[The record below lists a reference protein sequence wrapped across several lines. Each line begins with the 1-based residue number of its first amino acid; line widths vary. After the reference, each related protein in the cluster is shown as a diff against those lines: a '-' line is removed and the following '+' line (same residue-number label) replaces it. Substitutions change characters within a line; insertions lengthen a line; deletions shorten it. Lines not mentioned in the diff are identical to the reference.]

1 MAQRESWATRTGF
14 ILAAVG
20 SAVGLGNIW
29 RFPYQVG
36 EQGGAAFLVIYLL
49 LIVGIGFPVILVE
62 FVVGR
67 HTERN
72 PVGALKQ
79 IGSGVWTKIGWIF
92 VTAGFVIL
100 SYYSVVAGW
109 TLRYVFLGL
118 QGEYTVDGAPD
129 QFVQVASGLDAVFLH
144 AIFMAAVI
152 AIVALG
158 IERGIELSVKIMVPA
173 IIVISLGLAVYAF
186 TLEGAGEA
194 YAYYL
199 SPEFSTIANNW
210 TQILP
215 AAIAQAFFTLSLGM
229 GVMITYASYLG
240 EDRNLAEDAGIIA
253 VLDTGIA
260 FIAGLI
266 AFPILFTAGIPA
278 GESGPALIFI
288 SLAAAFAELPLGGI
302 LGAIFF
308 ATVAIAALSS
318 AISIMEVVVSYLID
332 ERGVGRV
339 PATVALGVAI
349 FLVGTPAALDLI
361 FVDLYDGFANSILL
375 VLGGL
380 LLSIFVGWIVPDL
393 ALDEV
398 SKGVKNIGSLGLAWL
413 WFIRIPVVVAL
424 ILMVALNAWD
434 YFGFLT
440 GDFADWLNTNL

>member
-36 EQGGAAFLVIYLL
+36 EQGGAAFLFIYLL

-67 HTERN
+67 NTERN
-72 PVGALKQ
+72 PVGALKR
-79 IGSGVWTKIGWIF
+79 IGSGAWTKIGWVF

-109 TLRYVFLGL
+109 TIRYVLLGL
-118 QGEYTVDGAPD
+118 QGEYTADAAPA
-129 QFVQVASGLDAVFLH
+129 QFGEVASGLDAVVLH

-152 AIVALG
+152 GIVALG
-158 IERGIELSVKIMVPA
+158 IERGIELSVKVMVPA
-173 IIVISLGLAVYAF
+173 IIVISIGLAAYVF
-186 TLEGAGEA
+186 TLDGAADA

-199 SPEFSTIANNW
+199 SPEFSTIAANW
-210 TQILP
+210 TTILP
-215 AAIAQAFFTLSLGM
+215 AAAAQAFFTLSLGM

-240 EDRNLAEDAGIIA
+240 EDRNLASDAGIIA
-253 VLDTGIA
+253 GLDTFIA
-260 FIAGLI
+260 FIAGMI
-266 AFPILFTAGIPA
+266 AFPILFAAGIEPGA
-278 GESGPALIFI
+278 SGPALIFV
-288 SLAAAFAELPLGGI
+288 SLAAAFAELPFGGI

-332 ERGVGRV
+332 ERGFGRV
-339 PATVALGVAI
+339 PATVALGVAM
-349 FLVGTPAALDLI
+349 FLVGVPAALDLI

-375 VLGGL
+375 MLGGL
-380 LLSIFVGWIVPDL
+380 LLSIFVGWVVPDL
-393 ALDEV
+393 ALDEIG
-398 SKGVKNIGSLGLAWL
+398 KGIKDVGSLGVAWL

-424 ILMVALNAWD
+424 VALVALNAWD
-434 YFGFLT
+434 YYGFLT
-440 GDFADWLNTNL
+440 GPFSDWLSANL